1 MESVKW
7 VWQYAKQYRLLTVIA
22 IFLVIVTSVLSIVYP
37 LLGGKIVD
45 VVIDQGKTNLLVPIL
60 GVMMGVAFLRTVLRY
75 CYQIMFEKI
84 KV

>member
-60 GVMMGVAFLRTVLRY
+60 GVMMGVAF
-75 CYQIMFEKI
+75 
-84 KV
+84 

>member
-37 LLGGKIVD
+37 L
-45 VVIDQGKTNLLVPIL
+45 
-60 GVMMGVAFLRTVLRY
+60 
-75 CYQIMFEKI
+75 
-84 KV
+84 